1 MAPSSLYCWWRSLR
15 RSQPPSRDAGIL
27 LPTEAA
33 PPVALDAVAPTP
45 ASNYRLDP
53 TEAKRQIDRIPRFRI
68 LIMGRANAGKTTV
81 LQRVCNTTDQPAIFD
96 GNGEKVDTR
105 AVQGSLGRGY
115 HNIEDELV
123 FKSNPR
129 YVFHDSCGFE
139 AGSEA
144 EFDEMKK
151 FVTDQAKSTKLEKRL
166 HAIWYCIPLNESHR
180 MVMAAERK
188 FFNECDSG
196 HVPVIVL
203 LTKADTLNLDAV
215 QQLMRRGLTV
225 DDAMKEAPEVEK
237 QLQKSCLEK
246 IKGWLNELKFPPQS
260 YLRLTGMEQDS
271 AECEEL
277 LKCTA
282 NALTEEGLQ
291 GLLISSQQSNLGLC
305 MEFAIMKTLKRSMNK
320 GADQIRLDE
329 LAHALGT
336 WFPFVSNQCFVM
348 DFFLD
353 FFLEEVFERRRRRCA
368 QSIKHGSYSIS
379 IPTLSMSSQP
389 SLMALAEHGIGCVIV
404 FECLFFQLQVKDGAD
419 ARKDLQQDL
428 TEIVRKYQKSGV
440 QNAVIAHIA
449 AAFQQHGESVDD
461 LCPMLVGIAQE
472 NQMCKTYSLP
482 Q

>member
-1 MAPSSLYCWWRSLR
+1 MAPSSVHSWWRSLR
-15 RSQPPSRDAGIL
+15 RSQCPSDN
-27 LPTEAA
+27 AA
-33 PPVALDAVAPTP
+33 L
-45 ASNYRLDP
+45 NYRLDS

-68 LIMGRANAGKTTV
+68 LVMGRANAGKTTV
-81 LQRVCNTTDQPAIFD
+81 LQRVCNTTDQPEIFD

-123 FKSNPR
+123 FKSKPR

-144 EFDEMKK
+144 EFDKMKK
-151 FVTDQAKSTKLEKRL
+151 FVTDQAKSTKLENRL

-215 QQLMRRGLTV
+215 QQLMGRGLTL
-225 DDAMKEAPEVEK
+225 DDAMRKAPEVET
-237 QLQKSCLEK
+237 QLQNACLEK
-246 IKGWLNELKFPPQS
+246 VKGWLDELKFPPQS
-260 YLRLTGMEQDS
+260 YLILTGMEQES
-271 AECEEL
+271 ADCEEL

-305 MEFAIMKTLKRSMNK
+305 MEFAIMKTLKSSMNM
-320 GADQIRLDE
+320 GADYIDLE
-329 LAHALGT
+329 GLAYALGT
-336 WFPFVSNQCFVM
+336 WFPFVSNQCFGI
-348 DFFLD
+348 
-353 FFLEEVFERRRRRCA
+353 LEDLEDYYMENIMQNLIIDACGK
-368 QSIKHGSYSIS
+368 SIIHDNHSIS
-379 IPTLSMSSQP
+379 IPILSMSSHP

-404 FECLFFQLQVKDGAD
+404 FECLFFQLQVKDEAND
-419 ARKDLQQDL
+419 RKDLQQHL
-428 TEIVRKYQKSGV
+428 TEIVRKYEKSGV
-440 QNAVIAHIA
+440 QKAVIAHIA

-472 NQMCKTYSLP
+472 NQMSKKFLK
-482 Q
+482 

>member
-1 MAPSSLYCWWRSLR
+1 MAPSSVRSWWRSLR
-15 RSQPPSRDAGIL
+15 RSQHPSDN
-27 LPTEAA
+27 AA
-33 PPVALDAVAPTP
+33 LND
-45 ASNYRLDP
+45 RLDP

-68 LIMGRANAGKTTV
+68 LVVGRANAGKTTV
-81 LQRVCNTTDQPAIFD
+81 LQRVCNTMDQPEIFD

-105 AVQGSLGRGY
+105 AVQGSLGRSY

-139 AGSEA
+139 AGSEE
-144 EFDEMKK
+144 EFDKMKK
-151 FVTDQAKSTKLEKRL
+151 FVTDQAKSTKLEKKL

-180 MVMAAERK
+180 MVMAAERM

-215 QQLMRRGLTV
+215 QQLRRRGLTL
-225 DDAMKEAPEVEK
+225 DDAMREAPEVET
-237 QLQKSCLEK
+237 QLRNSCLEK
-246 IKGWLNELKFPPQS
+246 IKQRLDEMKFPPQN
-260 YLRLTGMEQDS
+260 YLILTGMEQES
-271 AECEEL
+271 ADCEEL

-305 MEFAIMKTLKRSMNK
+305 MEFAIMRTLKQSMNM
-320 GADQIRLDE
+320 GADRIDLEE
-329 LAHALGT
+329 LAYALGM
-336 WFPFVSNQCFVM
+336 WFPF
-348 DFFLD
+348 
-353 FFLEEVFERRRRRCA
+353 
-368 QSIKHGSYSIS
+368 QSIKHDNHSIS
-379 IPTLSMSSQP
+379 IPTLSRSSQP
-389 SLMALAEHGIGCVIV
+389 SIMALAEHGIGCVIV
-404 FECLFFQLQVKDGAD
+404 FECLFFQLQAKDGAN
-419 ARKDLQQDL
+419 AKKDLQQDL
-428 TEIVRKYQKSGV
+428 TEIVKKYQKSGV

-472 NQMCKTYSLP
+472 NQMSKKILK
-482 Q
+482 

>member
-1 MAPSSLYCWWRSLR
+1 
-15 RSQPPSRDAGIL
+15 
-27 LPTEAA
+27 
-33 PPVALDAVAPTP
+33 
-45 ASNYRLDP
+45 
-53 TEAKRQIDRIPRFRI
+53 RFRI
-68 LIMGRANAGKTTV
+68 LVVGRANAGKTTV
-81 LQRVCNTTDQPAIFD
+81 LQRVCNTMDQPEIFD
-96 GNGEKVDTR
+96 GNGGKVCGLLTFELMQR
-105 AVQGSLGRGY
+105 SY

-144 EFDEMKK
+144 EFDKMKK

-215 QQLMRRGLTV
+215 QQLMRRGLTI

-237 QLQKSCLEK
+237 QLQKGCLEK

-260 YLRLTGMEQDS
+260 YLMLTGMEQES
-271 AECEEL
+271 ADCEEL

-305 MEFAIMKTLKRSMNK
+305 MEFAIMK
-320 GADQIRLDE
+320 
-329 LAHALGT
+329 
-336 WFPFVSNQCFVM
+336 
-348 DFFLD
+348 
-353 FFLEEVFERRRRRCA
+353 
-368 QSIKHGSYSIS
+368 
-379 IPTLSMSSQP
+379 
-389 SLMALAEHGIGCVIV
+389 
-404 FECLFFQLQVKDGAD
+404 
-419 ARKDLQQDL
+419 
-428 TEIVRKYQKSGV
+428 
-440 QNAVIAHIA
+440 
-449 AAFQQHGESVDD
+449 
-461 LCPMLVGIAQE
+461 
-472 NQMCKTYSLP
+472 
-482 Q
+482 

>member
-1 MAPSSLYCWWRSLR
+1 MAPSSVRSWWRSLR
-15 RSQPPSRDAGIL
+15 RSQRPSDNAVN
-27 LPTEAA
+27 PTQ
-33 PPVALDAVAPTP
+33 AL
-45 ASNYRLDP
+45 NYRLDP

-68 LIMGRANAGKTTV
+68 LVMGRANAGKTTV
-81 LQRVCNTTDQPAIFD
+81 LQRVCNTTDQPEIFD
-96 GNGEKVDTR
+96 GTGEKVDTR

-144 EFDEMKK
+144 EFDKMKK
-151 FVTDQAKSTKLEKRL
+151 FVTDQAKSTKLENRL

-225 DDAMKEAPEVEK
+225 DDAMKEAPGVEK
-237 QLQKSCLEK
+237 QLQQGCLEK

-260 YLRLTGMEQDS
+260 FLILTGMEQES
-271 AECEEL
+271 ADCEEL

-305 MEFAIMKTLKRSMNK
+305 MEFAIMKTLKRSMNE
-320 GADQIRLDE
+320 GADHFDLGE
-329 LAHALGT
+329 LPYALGS
-336 WFPFVSNQCFVM
+336 WFPF
-348 DFFLD
+348 
-353 FFLEEVFERRRRRCA
+353 EVCE
-368 QSIKHGSYSIS
+368 I
-379 IPTLSMSSQP
+379 
-389 SLMALAEHGIGCVIV
+389 
-404 FECLFFQLQVKDGAD
+404 LQVP
-419 ARKDLQQDL
+419 
-428 TEIVRKYQKSGV
+428 V
-440 QNAVIAHIA
+440 
-449 AAFQQHGESVDD
+449 
-461 LCPMLVGIAQE
+461 
-472 NQMCKTYSLP
+472 
-482 Q
+482 